1 MCDPLWIASCL
12 HWLEV
17 LDPAGNCL
25 DCPGRLA
32 AVELPYKVRS
42 PAAFSSIGVFI
53 AYLLANDVKPPLA
66 SLVASTAFWAGS
78 PAAALPPL
86 DDLEL
91 ELKGEAQGWV
101 NATCTYYGMGWLT
114 EEQGTNALRRLMLV
128 INGAYL
134 GKAAGQETTKAALER
149 DPGCKSIW
157 PDIPE

>member
-1 MCDPLWIASCL
+1 M
-12 HWLEV
+12 V
-17 LDPAGNCL
+17 
-25 DCPGRLA
+25 
-32 AVELPYKVRS
+32 
-42 PAAFSSIGVFI
+42 
-53 AYLLANDVKPPLA
+53 YLSRTCFLMMLKPPLA
-66 SLVASTAFWAGS
+66 SLVAATAFWAAS

-134 GKAAGQETTKAALER
+134 GKAAGQEIKKAALER

>member
-1 MCDPLWIASCL
+1 MML
-12 HWLEV
+12 
-17 LDPAGNCL
+17 
-25 DCPGRLA
+25 
-32 AVELPYKVRS
+32 
-42 PAAFSSIGVFI
+42 
-53 AYLLANDVKPPLA
+53 KPPLD
-66 SLVASTAFWAGS
+66 SLVTATAFLAGS
-78 PAAALPPL
+78 HAAALPPL

-134 GKAAGQETTKAALER
+134 GKAAGQETKKAALER